1 MIKRVY
7 TEECTKINL
16 AKKIILGVCISTIAI
31 ILTYIFSYPR
41 GETTDDFLI
50 YSIFGGIYGENSPYT
65 LVLSVP
71 LGIVLTYMQKH
82 FPIFNWLTV
91 LEIFSIWISFSI
103 FQITIF
109 NKKQK
114 KGIVISSIVLFVLE
128 MSFVTR
134 LHYTRTACLLAAAGM
149 VLIFMTFSEKGNG
162 LFVFLGLILVILG
175 ICVRKASIY
184 LVLPFCAI
192 YILKPYI
199 KKNPLKCIH
208 RENIRQSLRII
219 ALLGL
224 IVGVQFLVGEVN
236 TYMNARNSDV
246 VDYIEYNSKRSRIVD
261 YIPASYD
268 KYQSE
273 YMQNG
278 ISFNDFYMV
287 KSNMVYD
294 NEFGLSFYE
303 RLDIDQDVQVTS
315 LWDKIKN
322 IEWEKDM
329 CHYKQGRRA
338 AKVNI
343 SPVFAL
349 IFFISLFFINK
360 KNVYIVLAN
369 GLTVLG
375 MSFYFVYT
383 GRFPPWIQD
392 SLYLF
397 GIVGIL
403 YESDYALSAKNNI
416 KHLQYLSCL
425 ITIILGCYMGQM
437 YLNDEKEIAEI
448 TQIDSNVYSYM
459 DYMQMHKESV
469 FLIDNFS
476 YCPFPIMDAYGTIH
490 GMNIDSWSNIIR
502 VGNWYIGHP
511 VLKKQL
517 QDLEIESPL
526 YSLTQENVY
535 LLTNVDSYNLSVYSQ
550 FFLEHYNLNTS
561 YTLVARWG
569 DYGLYSYG
577 VY

>member
-7 TEECTKINL
+7 TEERTEINL

-31 ILTYIFSYPR
+31 ILTFIFSYPS

-50 YSIFGGIYGENSPYT
+50 YSIFSGIYGENSPYT

-71 LGIVLTYMQKH
+71 LGIVLTFMQTH
-82 FPIFNWLTV
+82 FQILNWLTV
-91 LEIFSIWISFSI
+91 LEIFSIWVSFSI

-109 NKKQK
+109 NKKEK
-114 KGIVISSIVLFVLE
+114 KGIVISSIVLFILE
-128 MSFVTR
+128 MSFTTR

-149 VLIFMTFSEKGNG
+149 VLIFMKFSEKRNR
-162 LFVFLGLILVILG
+162 LSVFLGLILVMLG
-175 ICVRKASIY
+175 ICVRKASVY

-199 KKNPLKCIH
+199 MKNPLKGIH
-208 RENIRQSLRII
+208 WKNIKQSLRVVV
-219 ALLGL
+219 LLGI
-224 IVGVQFLVGEVN
+224 IVGTQFLIGEVN

-246 VDYIEYNSKRSRIVD
+246 VDYIDYNSKRSRIVD
-261 YIPASYD
+261 YIPTSYD

-273 YMQNG
+273 YMKNG

-294 NEFGLSFYE
+294 DEFGLSFYE
-303 RLDIDQDVQVTS
+303 RLDIDQDIQITS

-322 IEWEKDM
+322 IEWENDM

-338 AKVNI
+338 TKVNI
-343 SPVFAL
+343 FPVFAL
-349 IFFISLFFINK
+349 IFLVSLFFANK

-403 YESDYALSAKNNI
+403 YESDYALSSKNNI
-416 KHLQYLSCL
+416 KNLQYLSCL
-425 ITIILGCYMGQM
+425 ITVISGCYIGQM
-437 YLNDEKEIAEI
+437 YLNDEKEMAEI

-459 DYMQMHKESV
+459 EYMQMHKESV

-490 GMNIDSWSNIIR
+490 GMDKDSWSNIVR

-511 VLKKQL
+511 VLRKQL
-517 QDLEIESPL
+517 QDLGIESPL

-535 LLTNVDSYNLSVYSQ
+535 LLTNVDSFNLYVYSQ
-550 FFLEHYNLNTS
+550 FFLEHYNLNTNC
-561 YTLVARWG
+561 TLVECWG
-569 DYGLYSYG
+569 DYGLYSYE